1 MKKSI
6 LKAVVEFLTA
16 KCILIHSKQLNSH
29 RKVISILLVFNSP
42 NSQADD
48 SSIRPQAN

>member
-1 MKKSI
+1 M
-6 LKAVVEFLTA
+6 VEFLTA

-42 NSQADD
+42 NSQADAIHLSD
-48 SSIRPQAN
+48 LRPTEEKEIQI